1 MIKRFTA
8 VTVICLLA
16 ASTVA
21 CTRGASVPSGEIV
34 PDELSRELTIDDIA
48 PLAVNAAPSEVMLR
62 SSAGPVVAHIQI
74 LLDRAHF
81 SPGVIDGHA
90 NRNTELAIHW
100 FQKSRNLPATS
111 IVDSATYAGLLAV
124 SGAAPLV
131 IPFTVD
137 EDALKGPFVT
147 VPKSV
152 YDQAKLRCLCYNSLT
167 EKLAER
173 FHTSLEVLRKLN
185 PGVGFAA
192 LKPGDRIWV
201 PAVESRLTSAPANI
215 SSILVSKKGSYVHA
229 VARDGRVL
237 YHFPSTL
244 GSKYD
249 PSPDGSYRVTAVA
262 LDPVFRYDPTLFADV
277 PDSKP
282 KAKLPPGPNSPV
294 GRVWIALSK
303 PHVGIHGTPTPETI
317 GSASSHGCVRL
328 TNWDALKLARS
339 ASSGTPVHFVL

>member
-1 MIKRFTA
+1 MVKRFPAAAVLFVSALSLTA
-8 VTVICLLA
+8 CA
-16 ASTVA
+16 RS
-21 CTRGASVPSGEIV
+21 ASVPAGAIV
-34 PDELSRELTIDDIA
+34 PDESSRVLTIDDIS
-48 PLAVNAAPSEVMLR
+48 PQAVNSAPTAMMLR
-62 SSAGPVVAHIQI
+62 SSAGPVVTHIQI
-74 LLDRAHF
+74 MLDRAHF
-81 SPGVIDGHA
+81 SPGIIDGRS

-111 IVDSATYAGLLAV
+111 VLDSATYASLLAV
-124 SGAAPLV
+124 SGAAPLITTFV
-131 IPFTVD
+131 VD
-137 EDALKGPFVT
+137 ADALKGPFVIM
-147 VPKSV
+147 PKSV
-152 YDQAKLRCLCYNSLT
+152 YEQAKLRCLCYASVS

-173 FHTSLEVLRKLN
+173 FHTTLEVMRKLN

-201 PAVESRLTSAPANI
+201 PAVERAVPASAANI
-215 SSILVSKKGSYVHA
+215 SSIRISKKGSYVHA
-229 VARDGRVL
+229 LSRSGTVL

-249 PSPDGSYRVTAVA
+249 PSPDGSFRVTAVA

-303 PHVGIHGTPTPETI
+303 AHVGIHGTPTPETI

-339 ASSGTPVHFVL
+339 ASSGTPVHFTL